1 MNFKDYKWGVNDK
14 EGYESGQ
21 YKFVKT
27 DKIIPAGTPV
37 LGFRQISEDAAAHY
51 PDYQGRGL
59 VQLGQFFA
67 KGYFSD
73 IPEDQRG
80 FAVVPANSLNP
91 IFIEK
96 YTHLFLEDTLVEQN
110 GEKIMLPAGT
120 PFQLL
125 KVREDGWAK
134 FELVDGFNLWVE
146 QFYNVKIQKI
156 EEVGIS
162 KLDQ

>member
-1 MNFKDYKWGVNDK
+1 M
-14 EGYESGQ
+14 
-21 YKFVKT
+21 
-27 DKIIPAGTPV
+27 
-37 LGFRQISEDAAAHY
+37 
-51 PDYQGRGL
+51 
-59 VQLGQFFA
+59 QLGQFFA